1 MMTWRVGTLMGSRWG
16 RLLSTVVI
24 AGLISGVVVLLIY
37 RKGRRDE
44 ELNRTLQRLETLQ
57 ERIKVDEDI
66 RRMSPADRRDALRR
80 WVR

>member
-1 MMTWRVGTLMGSRWG
+1 MTWLVGTLMGSRWG

-24 AGLISGVVVLLIY
+24 TGLIAGVIMLLIY
-37 RKGRRDE
+37 RKGRKDE
-44 ELNRTLQRLETLQ
+44 ELNRTLQRLETLK

>member
-1 MMTWRVGTLMGSRWG
+1 MTWLAGTLMGSAWG
-16 RLLSTVVI
+16 RRLTLLAILVAI
-24 AGLISGVVVLLIY
+24 ALVVVALIY
-37 RKGRRDE
+37 RKGRKDE
-44 ELNRTLQRLETLQ
+44 KLDRTLQRLETLR

>member
-1 MMTWRVGTLMGSRWG
+1 MGSAWG
-16 RLLSTVVI
+16 RRLTLLAILVAI
-24 AGLISGVVVLLIY
+24 ALVVVALIY
-37 RKGRRDE
+37 RKGRKDE
-44 ELNRTLQRLETLQ
+44 KLDRTLQRLETLR